1 MVSYLKDCP
10 NTKVKKWFYGILI
23 GNFIFFFLV
32 NCATFYIADD
42 YAFHFVAGITGTTG
56 AKLISSF
63 QDAFNSA
70 WTLYFTWG
78 GRFVSYFCASLF
90 LWLPKIVFNFVNSI
104 FYSVFIFCLYI
115 LSKSK
120 TKVDILQYS
129 FIVILVWLI
138 NPVFGQSF
146 LWVTGA
152 CVYLWVAT
160 FILIYLVL
168 LKEYFAGRI
177 QYKKIGT
184 PILFSVIGFLAG
196 MSLENLVVAAIFYVI
211 FFLGKLKYDKKK
223 IPAFIWTSF
232 GFMVFGAGLLILA
245 PGSAVRMTE
254 SLKWQVPD
262 TNIIFEYLHRF
273 SNCLA
278 FLNFTIRNEV
288 FAAGAIIG
296 LMIAHRKHIDIYFPI
311 YLFIVAAISAF
322 SMIASPEMNRRIFF
336 GSVMFLIILFGYAF
350 DYYKENVNFKTICTA
365 IFSLLLVWTI
375 IDVSY
380 GLIDLLYQTRHDLA
394 REKTILQQKA
404 LGNLNPVVDNYAP
417 QSKYNPAWDSGD
429 LTNYEGWWQ
438 NVDVANYYG
447 LESITVK

>member
-1 MVSYLKDCP
+1 
-10 NTKVKKWFYGILI
+10 
-23 GNFIFFFLV
+23 
-32 NCATFYIADD
+32 
-42 YAFHFVAGITGTTG
+42 
-56 AKLISSF
+56 
-63 QDAFNSA
+63 
-70 WTLYFTWG
+70 
-78 GRFVSYFCASLF
+78 
-90 LWLPKIVFNFVNSI
+90 
-104 FYSVFIFCLYI
+104 
-115 LSKSK
+115 
-120 TKVDILQYS
+120 
-129 FIVILVWLI
+129 
-138 NPVFGQSF
+138 
-146 LWVTGA
+146 
-152 CVYLWVAT
+152 
-160 FILIYLVL
+160 
-168 LKEYFAGRI
+168 
-177 QYKKIGT
+177 
-184 PILFSVIGFLAG
+184 
-196 MSLENLVVAAIFYVI
+196 
-211 FFLGKLKYDKKK
+211 
-223 IPAFIWTSF
+223 
-232 GFMVFGAGLLILA
+232 LILA

-288 FAAGAIIG
+288 LAAGAIIG

-380 GLIDLLYQTRHDLA
+380 GIIDLLYQTRHDLA
-394 REKTILQQKA
+394 REKTILEQKA